1 MITRTD
7 QQLSLRGQLGNVLS
21 DHDTLGPKVDH
32 RRQVQMVAGDND
44 DIEVSGNLGDPV
56 ILLQGVVQIGNK

>member
-21 DHDTLGPKVDH
+21 DHDALGPKVDH

-44 DIEVSGNLGDPV
+44 DIEVSGNLGHPV
-56 ILLQGVVQIGNK
+56 ILLKGVVQIGNK